1 MSRTLGCLMVLLAA
15 VPAATAQTR
24 PPGEPVRLTL
34 HAAALPEPASACRV
48 LPDTRD
54 MAPGNAAAIYYR
66 AFAPLA
72 DNTTLFDEVKS
83 GQWDLWLAMPIK
95 DMPRA
100 EVRSKLEVV
109 APLLRE
115 LDLAA
120 HRRDCDWQLEGRPE
134 GIALLIPE
142 VQTFRQVA
150 RVIAVRAR
158 LEMVEGHCDAALR
171 ALQAGYALGWNL
183 GRHAPTLIHLLVGA
197 ALTAVMDQELENLL
211 QQPGAPN
218 LYWALTVLPRPY
230 FDPLPAVE
238 EERSMLDRSWPELK
252 ALEGGPMSP
261 AQVQAL
267 RQEIGKAGSR
277 IGLVPPDLG
286 DLIAQAWLQ
295 SQAYP
300 DARKA
305 LLAQGLKAED
315 VDAMPLFQAVALA
328 VVREYRREWDDYAQW
343 IHVPD
348 FEHQPGYVKSRD
360 RLRQSGERLSRLVI
374 FPRPLGGE
382 LNFFGPI
389 PYEKVFAAIDR
400 TDRRFA
406 ALRCVEAVRLY
417 AAGHDGR
424 LPAALADVTEVPV
437 PPDPVT
443 GKPFEYEAHG
453 DTARLAQPLPAGAKP
468 PPAMLVYE
476 LTVQR

>member
-1 MSRTLGCLMVLLAA
+1 MSRNLGCLMLLLAA

-24 PPGEPVRLTL
+24 PPNDPVRLTL
-34 HAAALPEPASACRV
+34 HPAALAVPATAYRL
-48 LPDTRD
+48 LPDARD
-54 MAPGNAAAIYYR
+54 MVPGNAAAIYYR

-95 DMPRA
+95 DLPRA
-100 EVRSKLEVV
+100 EIRSKLEVV

-120 HRRDCDWQLEGRPE
+120 RRRDCDWQLEGRPE

-142 VQTFRQVA
+142 VQTFRQVV

-158 LEMVEGHCDAALR
+158 VEMAEGHPIEALR
-171 ALQAGYALGWNL
+171 ALQPGYALAWNL
-183 GRHAPTLIHLLVGA
+183 GRHSPTLIHMLVGA
-197 ALTAVMDQELENLL
+197 ALTAIMDQELEHLL

-238 EERSMLDRSWPELK
+238 EERSMLARSWPALK
-252 ALEGGPMSP
+252 SLEGGPMTP

-267 RQEIGKAGSR
+267 RHEIGKAGSLL
-277 IGLVPPDLG
+277 GLVPPDLG
-286 DLIAQAWLQ
+286 DLAAQAWGQ
-295 SQAYP
+295 AQAYP

-315 VDAMPLFQAVALA
+315 VDAMPLYQVVALA
-328 VVREYRREWDDYAQW
+328 TLREYRQDWDAYTQW

-348 FEHQPGYVKSRD
+348 FGQQPGYAKARD
-360 RLRQSGERLSRLVI
+360 RLRQSGDRLGRLV
-374 FPRPLGGE
+374 FPRARSDG
-382 LNFFGPI
+382 LNIFGPI
-389 PYEKVFAAIDR
+389 PYEKVFAAADR
-400 TDRRFA
+400 ADRRFA
-406 ALRCVEAVRLY
+406 ALRCVEAVRAY

-424 LPAALADVTEVPV
+424 LPATLAEVTEVPV

-443 GKPFEYEAHG
+443 GKPFEYELHG
-453 DTARLAQPLPAGAKP
+453 DTARLAQPLPAGPTP
-468 PPAMLVYE
+468 PTVLVYE
-476 LTVQR
+476 LTMKP